1 MGNTMAKPMNITLDM
16 VKQQK
21 ALLEKARNIR
31 IKAEATIESLEAREK
46 EELEALAKLGIDV
59 NNPEKDLE
67 ELERKV
73 QELYQQIEANI
84 PYEILNEVG

>member
-1 MGNTMAKPMNITLDM
+1 MENTMAKPMNITLDM

>member
-1 MGNTMAKPMNITLDM
+1 MANTMEKPMNITLDM

>member
-1 MGNTMAKPMNITLDM
+1 MANTMAKPMNITLDM